1 MFELQKERA
10 ELLEKIEELFSR
22 KRYPELRDLLLP
34 MEAADIASL
43 CRDLDEKVPVVFRLL
58 PKELAAEVFVELD
71 SDDQELLIHSFSN
84 TELKE
89 VLDELYLDDA
99 ADIVEEMPA
108 GVVKRILRHCDPEM
122 RKSINEVLK
131 YPEDSAG
138 SIMTTEFVDLKA
150 TMTVEDALKR
160 IRRTGPDKETI
171 NICYVIDDRRH
182 LIGLLTI
189 RTLLLAEEDDVIGDI
204 MERHLIAVQTLDDQE
219 AVARALGKYDFLAL
233 PVVDKEER
241 LVGIVTVDDAIDVLQ
256 EEVTEDIEKMAAIL
270 PSDKPYL
277 KTSTLETYEARIPWL
292 LLLMISATFTGQII
306 ASFERALAAAT
317 ILTAYI
323 PMLMDSG
330 GNCGSQA
337 SVTVIRGLSLGE
349 ISFSD
354 FFRVLWKELRVAAVC
369 GVTLAAANFA
379 KLMLIDRMLFHN
391 PMVTVHV
398 AAVICGTLVCTVV
411 CAKLVGCSLP
421 MLAKRIG
428 FDPAV
433 MASPFITT
441 IVDAISLL
449 IYFRFASAILG
460 L

>member
-1 MFELQKERA
+1 MFDLQKERT
-10 ELLEKIEELFSR
+10 ELLEKIEELFER
-22 KRYPELRDLLLP
+22 KRYAELRDLLGP

-43 CRDLDEKVPVVFRLL
+43 CQDLNEKVPVVFRLL

-71 SDDQELLIHSFSN
+71 SDDQELLIRSFSN
-84 TELKE
+84 AELKE

-150 TMTVEDALKR
+150 NMTVEDALKR

-204 MERHLIAVQTLDDQE
+204 MERNLIAVQTLDDQE

-277 KTSTLETYEARIPWL
+277 KTSTLETYKARIPWL

-323 PMLMDSG
+323 PMLMDTG